1 MSHLLKPSSIT
12 SSRTL
17 YSFECVSS
25 QQVYISYV
33 EPFNSQHGDFHS
45 MLYEASLALGV
56 RFLFDSEVVD
66 VAPDSTKVTLRGGGA
81 LQGDVVV
88 IADGYNSSVRSLAM
102 GESEYVAGDEK
113 SLFVTFEVPID
124 VIRLDKELASLAEP
138 SAVRI
143 SPSSHL
149 GYIANVSVTVA
160 NMVRRRAPR
169 EWKCPRS
176 RPRNPRTDG

>member
-1 MSHLLKPSSIT
+1 
-12 SSRTL
+12 
-17 YSFECVSS
+17 
-25 QQVYISYV
+25 
-33 EPFNSQHGDFHS
+33 

-56 RFLFDSEVVD
+56 RFLFDSEIAD
-66 VAPDSTKVTLRGGGA
+66 VALDSTKVTLRGGGA

-102 GESEYVAGDEK
+102 GGSEYVAGDEK

-143 SPSSHL
+143 QPSSRMRRV
-149 GYIANVSVTVA
+149 IDVSVIVA
-160 NMVRRRAPR
+160 NMVRRRASCER
-169 EWKCPRS
+169 KRPRS
-176 RPRNPRTDG
+176 RT